1 MDQYL
6 IYLHAFFGGLALVSG
21 LVPVIS
27 KKGSKNHKKFGRIF
41 FFSLLLSSLL
51 GLLITLLPSHENTF
65 LLVIGIFTLYLL
77 ISGYRA
83 LSYRKSSSLILDKV
97 ISTVMV
103 FVGIA
108 MILYPIILLGKFNI
122 VLSLFG
128 VIGIAF
134 ATRDLIFFR
143 DKQKLIKSRLRLHI
157 GKISGAYI
165 AAITAFLVVNQMFT
179 GLISWIGPSVLGTI
193 FIIYHLRRSNNGTWI
208 IY

>member
-27 KKGSKNHKKFGRIF
+27 KKGAKNHKSFGRIF

-51 GLLITLLPSHENTF
+51 GLLITLLPSHKNTF

-108 MILYPIILLGKFNI
+108 MILYPIILLGNFKI

-193 FIIYHLRRSNNGTWI
+193 FIIYHLRRN
-208 IY
+208 

>member
-193 FIIYHLRRSNNGTWI
+193 FIIYHLRRSNNGT
-208 IY
+208 